1 MADKART
8 LLPQL
13 QDVSWRVSVENSSDQ
28 LRRLGVMSAEVTLH
42 KRAAGADATTQQ
54 TVTLDHQELSGLLER
69 LEEIQAELAALADKK
84 TA

>member
-1 MADKART
+1 MAEEARAF
-8 LLPQL
+8 LPQL
-13 QDVSWRVSVENSSDQ
+13 EDVSWRVSVENSSDQ

-42 KRAAGADATTQQ
+42 KRAPGAAAASEQ